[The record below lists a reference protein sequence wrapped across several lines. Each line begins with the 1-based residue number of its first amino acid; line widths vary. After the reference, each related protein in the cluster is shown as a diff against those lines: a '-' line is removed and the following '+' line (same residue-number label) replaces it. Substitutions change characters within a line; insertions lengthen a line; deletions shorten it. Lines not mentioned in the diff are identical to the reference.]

1 MQTVKNH
8 DLQAIALVRQGISPA
23 NIAEVL
29 DTGKETAFRV
39 TFDSDFKGSMQRAS
53 TKHKKDLACNEEEPE
68 FDFNTEVDKLLPLAF
83 QTARELMEYGENEA
97 VKAGLFK
104 WFGDQKSE
112 KNSKGISFN
121 VNDLNLRL
129 ETAQK
134 RAEENFITVDSY

>member
-1 MQTVKNH
+1 MKNH
-8 DLQAIALVRQGISPA
+8 DLQAIALVRQGLSPA
-23 NIAEVL
+23 KVADVL
-29 DTGKETAFRV
+29 DRESETAFRV
-39 TFDSDFKGSMQRAS
+39 TFDSNFKGTLQRANG
-53 TKHKKDLACNEEEPE
+53 KHERDLEYKAEEPE
-68 FDFNTEVDKLLPLAF
+68 FDFNEEVDKLLPLAF

>member
-1 MQTVKNH
+1 MKNH
-8 DLQAIALVRQGISPA
+8 DLQAIALVRQGISPTKV
-23 NIAEVL
+23 AEVL
-29 DTGKETAFRV
+29 EREAETAFRIS
-39 TFDSDFKGSMQRAS
+39 FDSNFKGTLQRANG
-53 TKHKKDLACNEEEPE
+53 KHEKDLEYNAEEPE
-68 FDFNTEVDKLLPLAF
+68 FNFNEEVDKLLPLAF
-83 QTARELMEYGENEA
+83 RTAREIMEYGENEA
-97 VKAGLFK
+97 VRAGLFK

>member
-1 MQTVKNH
+1 M
-8 DLQAIALVRQGISPA
+8 
-23 NIAEVL
+23 
-29 DTGKETAFRV
+29 
-39 TFDSDFKGSMQRAS
+39 
-53 TKHKKDLACNEEEPE
+53 
-68 FDFNTEVDKLLPLAF
+68 DKLLPLAF

-97 VKAGLFK
+97 VRAGLFK
-104 WFGDQKSE
+104 WCGDQKSE

>member
-1 MQTVKNH
+1 MMKNH
-8 DLQAIALVRQGISPA
+8 DLQAITLVRQGLNPA
-23 NIAEVL
+23 RVAEIL
-29 DTGKETAFRV
+29 EREDETAFRIS
-39 TFDSDFKGSMQRAS
+39 FDSSFKGTLQRAN
-53 TKHKKDLACNEEEPE
+53 TKHEKDLEYKAEEPE
-68 FDFNTEVDKLLPLAF
+68 FDFNEEVDKLLPLAF

-97 VKAGLFK
+97 VRAGLFK

>member
-1 MQTVKNH
+1 MKNQN
-8 DLQAIALVRQGISPA
+8 LQAIALVRQGLSPTKV
-23 NIAEVL
+23 AEVL
-29 DTGKETAFRV
+29 DTEKETAFRV
-39 TFDSDFKGSMQRAS
+39 TFDSDFKGAMQRAVQ
-53 TKHKKDLACNEEEPE
+53 KHEKDLEYKAEEPE
-68 FDFNTEVDKLLPLAF
+68 FDFNEEVDKLLPLAF

-134 RAEENFITVDSY
+134 RVEENFITVDSY

>member
-1 MQTVKNH
+1 VKNH
-8 DLQAIALVRQGISPA
+8 DLQAIALVRQGLNPSKA
-23 NIAEVL
+23 AKVL
-29 DTGKETAFRV
+29 ERETETAFRV
-39 TFDSDFKGSMQRAS
+39 TFDSDFKGSMQRAN
-53 TKHKKDLACNEEEPE
+53 TKHEKDLEYKAEEPE
-68 FDFNTEVDKLLPLAF
+68 FDFNEEVDKLLPLAF

-97 VKAGLFK
+97 VRAGLFK